1 MMDKNI
7 FNKFN
12 KFKNEKRSNIFK
24 NEKKYNKFK
33 SINKINKFEN
43 INKINRFKPNKNKF
57 SKLKKKNRFKKKY
70 FNKFD
75 EYSKLISKYNKLR
88 KFDKSKTLQVL
99 KRLEKSEERKS
110 KQLEIYDIWKKKIQ
124 RKLAKLKRILRKKK
138 KRKFIKLLKRIPS
151 GRMKSMDNVAGYY
164 FPTPAAKLIKDQL
177 IHAGFHLG
185 GSIKR
190 FRPEMSFNLLGKRHS
205 IFLIEL
211 TGSVFYLKRGLA
223 YIGRAALLKIP
234 VLFVVSSKEGRDYL
248 SDSIIKRGNYAIKGK
263 YIPGA
268 ISNYKSV
275 GAMPE
280 LPGVVCIGDSKNCAH
295 SIRECINLD
304 LPFFGICDSEM
315 DPSWFYFPVF
325 GNNDS
330 LEGSRVLCYLV
341 RETITI
347 QEKNLRKKF
356 GGIARKWRRIL
367 KGVA

>member
-1 MMDKNI
+1 MIYKENKYKK
-7 FNKFN
+7 FNRRKKAKRTNKPNKYKRLFRANNYSKFN
-12 KFKNEKRSNIFK
+12 KLIT
-24 NEKKYNKFK
+24 KYN
-33 SINKINKFEN
+33 
-43 INKINRFKPNKNKF
+43 R
-57 SKLKKKNRFKKKY
+57 LK
-70 FNKFD
+70 
-75 EYSKLISKYNKLR
+75 
-88 KFDKSKTLQVL
+88 KFDKSDLLKKLQKFDNLNEKERKPKKLDRKEIWKIKIKKKL
-99 KRLEKSEERKS
+99 KRLK
-110 KQLEIYDIWKKKIQ
+110 
-124 RKLAKLKRILRKKK
+124 RKLRKQK
-138 KRKFIKLLKRIPS
+138 KRRFIKLFKMIPS
-151 GRMKSMDNVAGYY
+151 GRMNIRDNVVGHY
-164 FPTPAAKLIKDQL
+164 FPTPVARLIKDQL

-234 VLFVVSSKEGRDYL
+234 VLFVVSKKEGRDYL
-248 SDSIIKRGNYAIKGK
+248 SDSIIKRGNYAIKGR

-275 GAMPE
+275 GSMPE
-280 LPGVVCIGDSKNCAH
+280 LPGVVCIGDSKNCTH

-341 RETITI
+341 RETIII

-356 GGIARKWRRIL
+356 GGIASKWRRVL